1 MSGYCSLSCGN
12 KEIVSISSLSF
23 LLAHFPFFF
32 LFLPT
37 SAFLLS
43 TPSLSLSPSLLH
55 THRVKLINHIVK
67 DWPLWECLNLRLG
80 ARVAHQRCLVFVLKA
95 HHQGI
100 FTWRAQIPIIPTWK
114 KGRKGYT
121 QRNSPRTI
129 KGYNNRYFQGTKL
142 QVIFRLRPLEGQNTT
157 IVSIYISAV
166 WLHCHWGKLC
176 VFVQEE

>member
-1 MSGYCSLSCGN
+1 MV
-12 KEIVSISSLSF
+12 IVVSRVGIKKSSLFPLSRSF
-23 LLAHFPFFF
+23 SPLPFFF
-32 LFLPT
+32 FSYPHLHSYSLP
-37 SAFLLS
+37 LH
-43 TPSLSLSPSLLH
+43 SPSLFH
-55 THRVKLINHIVK
+55 TQAYKSHSERLT
-67 DWPLWECLNLRLG
+67 PLGMSQPE
-80 ARVAHQRCLVFVLKA
+80 ARSKGSSPEMLVFVLKA

>member
-1 MSGYCSLSCGN
+1 MVIVVSRVGIKKLSLFP
-12 KEIVSISSLSF
+12 LSRSF
-23 LLAHFPFFF
+23 SPLPFF

-43 TPSLSLSPSLLH
+43 TPSLSLSPPHPSRKAYKSHSERL
-55 THRVKLINHIVK
+55 T
-67 DWPLWECLNLRLG
+67 PLGMSQPE
-80 ARVAHQRCLVFVLKA
+80 ARSKGSSPEMLVFVLKA